1 MATILTYH
9 WPGNVRQ
16 LRSLCERWV
25 IEAAGREVTV
35 DMLPRE
41 LKGAPPK
48 SAGGFT
54 VDDGIPMKAAVQG
67 VVSQVERA
75 YLHRLLQKNRGAQGL
90 TAKAAGITRR
100 TLYNKM
106 KAYQLDAADYRDP
119 S

>member
-1 MATILTYH
+1 
-9 WPGNVRQ
+9 
-16 LRSLCERWV
+16 
-25 IEAAGREVTV
+25 
-35 DMLPRE
+35 MLPRE